1 VNREA
6 YRRIAMLLAATV
18 LVLGFA
24 LLFQTARHGGGTAGY
39 VIGAMFVALGSG
51 RLYLLRKRG

>member
-1 VNREA
+1 VKSDA
-6 YRRIAMLLAATV
+6 YRKLATLLAVVIVA
-18 LVLGFA
+18 LGFG
-24 LLFQTARHGGGTAGY
+24 LLVQTARHGGGTSGF

>member
-6 YRRIAMLLAATV
+6 YRRIATLLAATI
-18 LVLGFA
+18 LALGFA
-24 LLFQTARHGGGTAGY
+24 LLIATAVQGGGTSGF
-39 VIGAMFVALGSG
+39 VIGALFVALGAG